1 MHTTVTVPDCPCCF
15 VLMLPLS
22 PTHDHKVT
30 ITQLYDMLKL
40 LSDKKAKTTCERGQQ
55 NDNYLNYLSIIDF
68 SKSIN
73 GTE

>member
-15 VLMLPLS
+15 VLMLTLS
-22 PTHDHKVT
+22 PTHHQKVT
-30 ITQLYDMLKL
+30 IRQLCDILKL

-55 NDNYLNYLSIIDF
+55 NDNYQNYLSIIDF

-73 GTE
+73 ATE